1 MILIA
6 DVHLG
11 QQSFARDDQKLRIIS
26 DLLEKEGVIILGD
39 LFHTKNPSARLR
51 KAFIESVYQKKNNVT
66 IIGGNHDMTNDGIHP
81 LSSESLL
88 PSNINLIGSLVI
100 DGLSV
105 LKFYKDGDKKSEG
118 HLLHGFDLN
127 NRFGNLF
134 QHLEKA
140 SNVNHVLFSHFLLS
154 GSKLKTGHTLESS
167 ITIDMLSKYFSLIFL
182 GDVHQH
188 QTIEKDSCKVVYV
201 GSLLRNDFK
210 AASSGYI
217 ELNDDLSWEYIPI
230 EDCVYIQE
238 IAEVDNI
245 GVKSKK
251 TRIETEISEGEVPKG
266 DKYPAGSF
274 VRFDLRGSLGWYNDV
289 KPKLESEHKKCK
301 TFFNFMPTSSDSER
315 LDYEYTDYEK
325 LLVDEAKKN
334 NLMEVHQELVKECN

>member
-6 DVHLG
+6 DIHLG

-26 DLLEKEGVIILGD
+26 DLLEKDDVIILGD
-39 LFHTKNPSARLR
+39 LFHTKNPPARLR
-51 KAFIESVYQKKNNVT
+51 KSFIESVYQKKNNIT

-230 EDCVYIQE
+230 EDHVYIQ
-238 IAEVDNI
+238 
-245 GVKSKK
+245 K
-251 TRIETEISEGEVPKG
+251 ISEGEAPKEE
-266 DKYPAGSF
+266 KHSAGSF
-274 VRFDLRGSLGWYNDV
+274 VRFDLRGSLGWYNDI
-289 KPKLESEHKKCK
+289 KPKLESEYKKCK
-301 TFFNFMPTSSDSER
+301 TFFNFMPTSSDSGR
-315 LDYEYTDYEK
+315 FYYEYTDYGR

-334 NLMEVHQELVKECN
+334 NLMEVHQELFKECN

>member
-105 LKFYKDGDKKSEG
+105 LKFYKDGDKKSDG
-118 HLLHGFDLN
+118 HQLHADHIK
-127 NRFGNLF
+127 NRFGNLI
-134 QHLEKA
+134 QHL
-140 SNVNHVLFSHFLLS
+140 
-154 GSKLKTGHTLESS
+154 
-167 ITIDMLSKYFSLIFL
+167 
-182 GDVHQH
+182 
-188 QTIEKDSCKVVYV
+188 
-201 GSLLRNDFK
+201 
-210 AASSGYI
+210 
-217 ELNDDLSWEYIPI
+217 
-230 EDCVYIQE
+230 
-238 IAEVDNI
+238 
-245 GVKSKK
+245 
-251 TRIETEISEGEVPKG
+251 
-266 DKYPAGSF
+266 
-274 VRFDLRGSLGWYNDV
+274 
-289 KPKLESEHKKCK
+289 
-301 TFFNFMPTSSDSER
+301 
-315 LDYEYTDYEK
+315 
-325 LLVDEAKKN
+325 
-334 NLMEVHQELVKECN
+334 